1 MASTYELVIQPR
13 KGWQSIDLREL
24 WHYRE
29 LLGFLIWR
37 DIKVRYKQTA
47 LGGLWAV
54 LQPFVGMVVFG
65 VLFQKVAAIRSD
77 GSPYPLFVFTG
88 LVIWT
93 FFSNGLTLSSISLV
107 QSEQMIRR
115 IYFPRI
121 LVPLGQV
128 LALFL
133 DLAISL
139 IFLAGLMVY
148 YHWPV
153 SMNLVWLPFFLFGS
167 CLVTAGFGFMLSALY
182 VHYRDVKYAV
192 PFFTQMLLFLTPVL
206 YPMEHVPGS
215 LRFLLSVNPMAGMV
229 EGFRFALLGSP
240 VSWTLVA
247 TSYAEALV
255 LFAMGIFFLRRLEST
270 FADVI

>member
-88 LVIWT
+88 LVMWT

-139 IFLAGLMVY
+139 LFLAGLMLY
-148 YHWPV
+148 YGWPI
-153 SMNLVWLPFFLFGS
+153 SMNIVWLPFFLFGS
-167 CLVTAGFGFMLSALY
+167 CLVTAGLGFMLSALY

-229 EGFRFALLGSP
+229 EGFRFALLGSA
-240 VSWTLVA
+240 VSWTLVT
-247 TSYAEALV
+247 TSFAEALI

>member
-13 KGWQSIDLREL
+13 KGWQGLDLREL
-24 WHYRE
+24 WLYRE

-54 LQPFVGMVVFG
+54 IQPFVGMVVFG
-65 VLFQKVAAIRSD
+65 VLFQRVAEIRSD

-133 DLAISL
+133 DLGVSL
-139 IFLAGLMVY
+139 VFLAGLMVY
-148 YHWPV
+148 YRWPV

-167 CLVTAGFGFMLSALY
+167 CLVTAGLGFMLSALY

-206 YPMEHVPGS
+206 YPLEHVPGS

-229 EGFRFALLGSP
+229 EGFRYALLGSP
-240 VSWTLVA
+240 ISWTLV
-247 TSYAEALV
+247 TVSFAEAV
-255 LFAMGIFFLRRLEST
+255 ALFAMGIFFLRRLESS